1 MHISEGDFDQEYYS
15 TLPLVVTIE
24 ALVAEALRGSF
35 REAVREVDTL
45 TESKRC

>member
-1 MHISEGDFDQEYYS
+1 MHVSERNFDKEYYS

-24 ALVAEALRGSF
+24 ALVTKALRGSF
-35 REAVREVDTL
+35 REAVREVDAL